1 MVIALLRMRSYVPPN
16 DEREATP
23 GKMQAPTTVSSVL
36 NSAKFIAAHAQHVKI
51 SQSGVT
57 KAARKVGQTG
67 TLEEVDFYSL
77 LSYSISSFF
86 LFLQLFCAMGS
97 ERVGSGSVVV
107 DPLEPPGLS
116 EKEIL
121 EW

>member
-1 MVIALLRMRSYVPPN
+1 MRAWIIETVSIVY

-77 LSYSISSFF
+77 LSYSIPSFF
-86 LFLQLFCAMGS
+86 FIFTAVLCYG
-97 ERVGSGSVVV
+97 
-107 DPLEPPGLS
+107 
-116 EKEIL
+116 
-121 EW
+121 

>member
-1 MVIALLRMRSYVPPN
+1 METVSIVY

-67 TLEEVDFYSL
+67 TLKEVDVYSL
-77 LSYSISSFF
+77 LSYSIPSFF
-86 LFLQLFCAMGS
+86 LNFYSCFVLWVVRGW
-97 ERVGSGSVVV
+97 EVGV
-107 DPLEPPGLS
+107 
-116 EKEIL
+116 
-121 EW
+121 